1 MPYRAGDDRAQR
13 IRKLIEESRQLSARL
28 MPRYW
33 ALLDADDPGFESR
46 LGELIDRVEAR
57 SAPPEELERSLIA
70 VRDRLAR
77 AVSDAP
83 AMHRHLTELPEVL
96 GHDALGEAWPPEEIV
111 SVSTGDYASRPASS
125 RESLLHD
132 VAAWLGT
139 LDPSAEL
146 DHRAGEMRAQPIR
159 LADIPVAI
167 GIAPIALT
175 NDVTMTVATPVRR
188 ALAPVRLQ
196 RHTWLHTIT
205 TAVRI
210 HNDTRL
216 GDATFDDHFLVEA
229 EDAAARQL
237 LGAPL
242 RKELLGLA
250 HFATPTLTLGDGMAR
265 LSFSYTF
272 SPMLLERAAN
282 VLARVR
288 SCEIEVRLLR

>member
-132 VAAWLGT
+132 VADAVLDVGREGVGDFVLEVGDADGLGDD
-139 LDPSAEL
+139 LD
-146 DHRAGEMRAQPIR
+146 R
-159 LADIPVAI
+159 LAVD
-167 GIAPIALT
+167 
-175 NDVTMTVATPVRR
+175 
-188 ALAPVRLQ
+188 
-196 RHTWLHTIT
+196 
-205 TAVRI
+205 
-210 HNDTRL
+210 
-216 GDATFDDHFLVEA
+216 
-229 EDAAARQL
+229 
-237 LGAPL
+237 
-242 RKELLGLA
+242 
-250 HFATPTLTLGDGMAR
+250 
-265 LSFSYTF
+265 
-272 SPMLLERAAN
+272 
-282 VLARVR
+282 
-288 SCEIEVRLLR
+288 